1 MQRKIPN
8 LPENKMFN
16 LGIYGSHNCAFALG
30 KDDEVLEVIELER
43 LLNKKN
49 EGMWFWGHHDN
60 DVELLL
66 EVHNYFK
73 NKYGVVKYANV
84 IYNAV
89 EQYEDKGWWPL
100 RQEIFPA
107 LNYEHCLHHQSH
119 AYSAFYQSSY
129 EKALI
134 VSFDGGSDEMYF
146 NVYFGDKKSQTPLA
160 KVYQGAKDYAV
171 SYMTPAHFINDIKIE
186 DLYQGNLVYAGKI
199 MGLAAYGNVRE
210 EYIQPFI
217 DFYNH
222 NQTDNIAVAAGKF
235 IKLFEPFGIK
245 ILSSTNPSDSYE
257 LQCARLGSGT
267 DATRLTGKDAWD
279 LATTNQYVFEKLF
292 FEEMEPFLNQYKDY
306 PVVLVG
312 GCALNILNNTR
323 LAQTRDVFVPPN
335 PNDCG
340 QAVGLL
346 CSKIRPSK
354 PVDCTYIGPE
364 VWDRNDLAR
373 ILEERRG
380 FTWDTSA
387 LAEDIINGKII
398 GIVRGRSEHGPRAL
412 GNRSIICDPMIK
424 DMKDILNQKV
434 KGREYYRPFAPIVR
448 LEDVNKFFE
457 WDRESRFMS
466 FCPKVRQEYRT
477 VLPAITHVDGT
488 ARVQTVT
495 REQNEFLYDLLT
507 ELDKK
512 RGVGVLLNTS
522 FNIAGK
528 PILNTYRDAL
538 WVLDN
543 KQMDSLILEDYIIK
557 KN

>member
-1 MQRKIPN
+1 
-8 LPENKMFN
+8 MFN

-30 KDDEVLEVIELER
+30 KDDEVLEVVELER
-43 LLNKKN
+43 FINIKN
-49 EGMWFWGHHDN
+49 AGMWFWGHHDN
-60 DVELLL
+60 DIELLM

-89 EQYEDKGWWPL
+89 EQYNDKGWWPL
-100 RQEIFPA
+100 RQEIFPS
-107 LNYEHCLHHQSH
+107 LNYEHCHHHQSH
-119 AYSAFYQSSY
+119 GYCALYQSPY

-134 VSFDGGSDEMYF
+134 VSFDGGSDEGYF
-146 NVYFGDKKSQTPLA
+146 NVYFGDKKSETPMA
-160 KVYQGAKDYAV
+160 KVYQGGKDYAV
-171 SYMTPAHFINDIKIE
+171 SYMLPAHFISDIKIE
-186 DLYQGNLVYAGKI
+186 DIFQGNLVYAGKI

-210 EYIQPFI
+210 EYVQPLI

-222 NQTDNIAVAAGKF
+222 NQTDNIAVAASKF
-235 IKLFEPFGIK
+235 IKLFEHLGIK
-245 ILSSTNPSDSYE
+245 VLSTENPSDSFE

-267 DATRLTGKDAWD
+267 VATRLTGRDGWD

-292 FEEMEPFLNQYKDY
+292 FEEMQPFLDQYKDY
-306 PVVLVG
+306 PVILVG
-312 GCALNILNNTR
+312 GCGLNILNSTK
-323 LAQTRDVFVPPN
+323 LAQTREVFVPPN

-364 VWDRNDLAR
+364 VWDRNQLGE
-373 ILEERRG
+373 ILEQRKG
-380 FTWDTSA
+380 FLWEIPSLVD
-387 LAEDIINGKII
+387 DIIGGKII
-398 GIVRGRSEHGPRAL
+398 GVVRDRCEHGPRAL
-412 GNRSIICDPMIK
+412 GNRSIICDPAIK
-424 DMKDILNQKV
+424 DMKDTLNQKV
-434 KGREYYRPFAPIVR
+434 KGREYYRPFAPVVR

-457 WDRESRFMS
+457 WDKESRFMS
-466 FCPKVRQEYRT
+466 FSPKVRQEYRAL
-477 VLPAITHVDGT
+477 LPSITHVDGT

-507 ELDKK
+507 ELDKR

-528 PILNTYRDAL
+528 PILNTYKDAL

-543 KQMDSLILEDYIIK
+543 KQMDLLILEDYIIRK
-557 KN
+557 A